1 MYVAV
6 TRSKKNIWFFYSKS
20 DPSYYISLLKDT
32 SRTEAEMSELY
43 NDEGVAEVV
52 INQSNIFGDIDN
64 YVTEQDDTNEVVIN
78 PDDVTDKQ
86 EVEELDEGVTIKSK
100 EVKNTYSNDYR
111 NNLMNSLFRKTE

>member
-1 MYVAV
+1 M
-6 TRSKKNIWFFYSKS
+6 
-20 DPSYYISLLKDT
+20 
-32 SRTEAEMSELY
+32 
-43 NDEGVAEVV
+43 
-52 INQSNIFGDIDN
+52 
-64 YVTEQDDTNEVVIN
+64 VIN